1 MRINK
6 FIANSGY
13 CSRRNADLLLDEKKV
28 LVNGKIATKGMDVT
42 CSDEVLISGKILK
55 LSEDKKYYML
65 NKPKGYTTT
74 LKDKFQEK
82 IILDL
87 LSGID
92 KRVYPVGRLDKDSC
106 GLLFLTN
113 DGDISFKLTHPKHN
127 VEKEY
132 LVKLDKKIIK
142 EDLVVLS
149 NGVFLEKIKTRKAK
163 FEIFDYKNNMVKVF
177 LKEGRNRQIRKMF
190 KLLGYNVI
198 FLKRI
203 AFGKIRLENLK
214 IGQYRELTQ
223 KEIEYLR
230 SI

>member
-82 IILDL
+82 N
-87 LSGID
+87 
-92 KRVYPVGRLDKDSC
+92 YP
-106 GLLFLTN
+106 
-113 DGDISFKLTHPKHN
+113 
-127 VEKEY
+127 
-132 LVKLDKKIIK
+132 
-142 EDLVVLS
+142 
-149 NGVFLEKIKTRKAK
+149 
-163 FEIFDYKNNMVKVF
+163 
-177 LKEGRNRQIRKMF
+177 
-190 KLLGYNVI
+190 
-198 FLKRI
+198 
-203 AFGKIRLENLK
+203 
-214 IGQYRELTQ
+214 
-223 KEIEYLR
+223 
-230 SI
+230 

>member
-113 DGDISFKLTHPKHN
+113 DGDISFKLTH
-127 VEKEY
+127 
-132 LVKLDKKIIK
+132 
-142 EDLVVLS
+142 LS
-149 NGVFLEKIKTRKAK
+149 LIH
-163 FEIFDYKNNMVKVF
+163 I
-177 LKEGRNRQIRKMF
+177 
-190 KLLGYNVI
+190 
-198 FLKRI
+198 
-203 AFGKIRLENLK
+203 
-214 IGQYRELTQ
+214 
-223 KEIEYLR
+223 
-230 SI
+230 